1 MSNIRTARI
10 AFDFNKREDEDVYY
24 FSVPE
29 KYDNNLSY
37 DEILLVD
44 TKYGARFG
52 YFSFY
57 KEFEEGGFVPE
68 KPVLARKETPYA
80 LMHPHI
86 NDALFNLEGFIIAKG
101 IDDRY
106 LKYRLRNR
114 GFVGILNQMI
124 ENNLRSAIISVES
137 KEFDPVES
145 YRYLYIEM
153 EIGKIEDKAYAI
165 DLLNMY
171 IVGDK
176 FISIK
181 ITEAGNEIYYMLN
194 RPAIKDD
201 ILSIGE
207 KNFDID
213 CNAILRYGHVIEK
226 ILDQKMTYST
236 DIMTNYFYTFRE
248 VNSKLPSNTDITF
261 GYIVDVKAEYS
272 RIFEFKSTD
281 ALGIYDTYFI
291 MEYVIDECILGSGY
305 YYDED
310 DDEDEDID
318 DDEDDDIDVND
329 EKDEENK

>member
-1 MSNIRTARI
+1 MSNIKTARI
-10 AFDFNKREDEDVYY
+10 AFNFNRREDEDVYY

-29 KYDNNLSY
+29 EYDNNLSY

-68 KPVLARKETPYA
+68 KAVLARKETPYA

-137 KEFDPVES
+137 KEFDPIES
-145 YRYLYIEM
+145 RKYLYIEI
-153 EIGKIEDKAYAI
+153 EIGKIEDKDCAI
-165 DLLNMY
+165 DLYNMY

-176 FISIK
+176 FVSIK
-181 ITEAGNEIYYMLN
+181 ITEAGNEINYMLN
-194 RPAIKDD
+194 KPAIKDD

-226 ILDQKMTYST
+226 ILDRKMTYST
-236 DIMTNYFYTFRE
+236 DIMNNYFYAFRE
-248 VNSKLPSNTDITF
+248 VNSKLPSDTNITF

-281 ALGIYDTYFI
+281 GLGIYDTYFI
-291 MEYVIDECILGSGY
+291 MEYVIDECILGSGDDY
-305 YYDED
+305 YDEDDED
-310 DDEDEDID
+310 DDEDID
-318 DDEDDDIDVND
+318 ENEI
-329 EKDEENK
+329 DEENE

>member
-1 MSNIRTARI
+1 MSNIKTARI

-29 KYDNNLSY
+29 KFDNNLNY

-80 LMHPHI
+80 LMHPYI

-145 YRYLYIEM
+145 HKYLYIEM
-153 EIGKIEDKAYAI
+153 EIGKIEDKDCAI
-165 DLLNMY
+165 DLYNMY

-181 ITEAGNEIYYMLN
+181 ITEAGNEINYMLN
-194 RPAIKDD
+194 KPVIKDD

-226 ILDQKMTYST
+226 ILDRKMTYST
-236 DIMTNYFYTFRE
+236 DIINNY
-248 VNSKLPSNTDITF
+248 
-261 GYIVDVKAEYS
+261 
-272 RIFEFKSTD
+272 
-281 ALGIYDTYFI
+281 
-291 MEYVIDECILGSGY
+291 
-305 YYDED
+305 
-310 DDEDEDID
+310 
-318 DDEDDDIDVND
+318 
-329 EKDEENK
+329 

>member
-1 MSNIRTARI
+1 MSNIKTARI
-10 AFDFNKREDEDVYY
+10 AFDFGRREDEDVYY

-29 KYDNNLSY
+29 KFDNNLNY

-137 KEFDPVES
+137 KEFDPIES

-153 EIGKIEDKAYAI
+153 EIGKIEDRDSAI
-165 DLLNMY
+165 DLYNMY

-194 RPAIKDD
+194 KPAIKDD

-226 ILDQKMTYST
+226 ILDQKMTYSI
-236 DIMTNYFYTFRE
+236 DIMNNYFYAFRE
-248 VNSKLPSNTDITF
+248 VNSKLPSNTDISF
-261 GYIVDVKAEYS
+261 GYIVDMKAEYS
-272 RIFEFKSTD
+272 RIFEFKSTNG
-281 ALGIYDTYFI
+281 LGIYDTYFI
-291 MEYVIDECILGSGY
+291 MEYVIDECILGSGDD

-310 DDEDEDID
+310 DDEDID
-318 DDEDDDIDVND
+318 ENEI
-329 EKDEENK
+329 DEENE